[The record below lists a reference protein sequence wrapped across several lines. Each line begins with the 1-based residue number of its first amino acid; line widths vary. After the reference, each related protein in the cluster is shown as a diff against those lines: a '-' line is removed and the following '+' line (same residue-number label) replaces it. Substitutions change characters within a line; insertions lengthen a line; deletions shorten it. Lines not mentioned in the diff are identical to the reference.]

1 MDELRVVAQPN
12 LRELVA
18 GRIRQ
23 AISSGRFK
31 PGQRLIERELCE
43 ILGVSRTSV
52 REALREIESEGL
64 VTNVPNR
71 GPIVA
76 TVDRD
81 TAESIYEV
89 RLALEGLAVKLFVQ
103 RATDQ
108 DVKALAAAFKT
119 MSSANAGNSS
129 LTYLEAKGAFYRIL
143 LEACRNDVVSDMLK
157 SIHIRVHL
165 LRVTS
170 LSQTDRIR
178 ASTEEIREILDA
190 VIARDET
197 KAVKLME
204 HHIENAATAALTAI
218 DARDAALAE

>member
-1 MDELRVVAQPN
+1 MEEMRVVAQPN

-43 ILGVSRTSV
+43 MLGVSRTSV

-76 TVDRD
+76 MVSRD
-81 TAESIYEV
+81 TAESIYQV
-89 RLALEGLAVKLFVQ
+89 RMSLEGLAVRLFVQ
-103 RATDQ
+103 RASDEEVQ
-108 DVKALAAAFKT
+108 ALALAFKT
-119 MSSANAGNSS
+119 MGSTRSKGSS
-129 LTYLEAKGAFYRIL
+129 LTYLDAKGVFYRIL
-143 LEACRNDVVSDMLK
+143 LDGCRNNVVSEMLK
-157 SIHIRVHL
+157 SIHNRVHL

-170 LSQTDRIR
+170 LSQKDRIR
-178 ASTEEIREILDA
+178 ASTEEIRLILDA
-190 VIARDET
+190 IVGRHEQ
-197 KAVKLME
+197 KAVRLME
-204 HHIENAATAALTAI
+204 QHLENAASAALAAI
-218 DARDAALAE
+218 DARDANPAG